1 MMSIKTSFTVLFEDP
16 FWIGVYE
23 SEGEDGYSIS
33 KVTFGPEPKEI
44 EVYDMVLKRWHQLR
58 VSTFSNE
65 KPQEKKCLNPKR
77 MQRAISKN
85 LSQRTIGTKAQEALK
100 KQYEEGKEM
109 RKKLSRERKEE
120 EKDRKFCLKQEKRKN
135 KHRGH

>member
-1 MMSIKTSFTVLFEDP
+1 MMSIKTSFTVLFEEP
-16 FWIGVYE
+16 FWIGIYE

-33 KVTFGPEPKEI
+33 KVTFGPEPKEV
-44 EVYDMVLKRWHQLR
+44 EVYNMVLKRWHHLR
-58 VSTFSNE
+58 VSTFSSE
-65 KPQEKKCLNPKR
+65 RPKEKKSLNPKR

-85 LSQRTIGTKAQEALK
+85 LSQKTIGTKAQEALK
-100 KQYEEGKEM
+100 KQYEEGKAI

-120 EKDRKFCLKQEKRKN
+120 EKDRQFELRQEKRKN